1 MASTASSHID
11 NNLVEALLVDIKALG
26 ERDYPEI
33 GVPTFL
39 IGEDCSSRF
48 NTLYAMPAEP
58 DQLAHHLVALAAVLS
73 AARSLLNDNDVG
85 QLFELLADRHF
96 FDCELGPFSRITA
109 LHPQLC

>member
-1 MASTASSHID
+1 MASTASRYVD
-11 NNLVEALLVDIKALG
+11 NYLVEALLAEIKALG

-33 GVPTFL
+33 GVPTIL

-48 NTLYAMPAEP
+48 NSSYAMPAEP

-73 AARSLLNDNDVG
+73 AARSPLNDNDVG

-96 FDCELGPFSRITA
+96 FDCESGPFSRIAA